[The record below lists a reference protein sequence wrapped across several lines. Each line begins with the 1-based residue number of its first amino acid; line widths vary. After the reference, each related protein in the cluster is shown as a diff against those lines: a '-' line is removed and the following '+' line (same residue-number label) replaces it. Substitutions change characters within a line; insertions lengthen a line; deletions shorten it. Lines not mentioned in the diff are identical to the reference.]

1 MAQNSIEVNKMLLPN
16 MDINK
21 NVGFSFYET
30 PQSISYRQYN
40 SNDVSQT
47 SLSWSITP
55 PSPSSSI
62 LNKRVLKQYDV
73 LVSIT
78 GTAPVGQ
85 YIYND
90 ELLCPR
96 MLPMSSVTQSETVTF
111 NSSFS
116 NSLNVSDV
124 LSTFAR
130 YDSSYEQ
137 LGFEFAY
144 TPSQL
149 DNCALADQMKG
160 TTNSPFNTFN
170 DQVFGVQPR
179 NAIPKKIES
188 NPISTGVPA
197 TAQLRYR
204 FVEPVL
210 VSPFSVDDSSND
222 EKGFANIQSLE
233 INETFTN
240 DLTRIFLQANTLPA
254 GRTITN
260 ITVLIERAVLLAKWY
275 TLPPNIRPDPVI
287 DYSYNIVDIYTTN
300 INGGSSV
307 PASTSASLTV
317 NSNGVEFKR
326 IPQLIFHAIRPSNNS
341 RTRLQADYFCPINN
355 ISISYEQVDN
365 QLQNA
370 NEIQLYEICR
380 KNGLK
385 STSFAQSMMGTYN
398 SIDTYS
404 ASTVTSYIGTSNP
417 VCLSIPDD
425 IYLQDGHSVGVA
437 AVSQF
442 QSNIT
447 YKNLIASPLTLYIIC
462 VTPAVFKLSLS
473 EATTISSSF
482 LTADMNL
489 SMPYVEP
496 DPDQMVGSGL
506 YGGKFRLGR
515 SLGRFVKDVER
526 GAKQAYKIG
535 KKALPYV
542 EKGLKYAADAD
553 IPGAQLLS
561 NVYGDVK
568 REISGGRMLS
578 NADKMAMVRAYK
590 RNYIR

>member
-1 MAQNSIEVNKMLLPN
+1 MSLNSVEVNKMLLPN

-40 SNDVSQT
+40 SNDISNT
-47 SLSWSITP
+47 ALSWSITP

-62 LNKRVLKQYDV
+62 LNKRVMKQYDV
-73 LVSIT
+73 LVNIT
-78 GTAPVGQ
+78 GTAPVGE
-85 YIYND
+85 YIYNSD
-90 ELLCPR
+90 YLCPR
-96 MLPMSSVTQSETVTF
+96 FMPMSNVTQSETVTF
-111 NSSFS
+111 NSSFQ

-137 LGFEFAY
+137 LGYEFALCA
-144 TPSQL
+144 SQL
-149 DNCALADQMKG
+149 DNMATADMMSG

-179 NAIPKKIES
+179 NALPKQISS
-188 NPISTGVPA
+188 NPISTGVAA

-204 FVEPVL
+204 FIEPVL

-233 INETFTN
+233 INETFVN
-240 DLTRIFLQANTLPA
+240 DLSRIFLQRTLPV
-254 GRTITN
+254 GRSITDIS
-260 ITVLIERAVLLAKWY
+260 ITIERAVLLAKWY
-275 TLPPNIRPDPVI
+275 TLPAGMKPDPVI
-287 DYSYNIVDIYTTN
+287 DYSYNIIDIYPTN
-300 INGGSSV
+300 INGGGVV
-307 PASTSASLTV
+307 PASTTTSLPAI
-317 NSNGVEFKR
+317 SNGVEFKR

-341 RTRLQADYFCPINN
+341 RTRFQTDYFCPISN
-355 ISISYEQVDN
+355 ISISYEDVDN

-370 NEIQLYEICR
+370 NSAQLYEICR

-385 STSFAQSMMGTYN
+385 STSFAQSMMAEFN
-398 SIDTYS
+398 NIDTYS
-404 ASTVTSYIGTSNP
+404 AGTLTGYIGTSNP
-417 VCLSIPDD
+417 VCVSLPDD
-425 IYLQDGHSVGVA
+425 IYLQPGHSVGVPV
-437 AVSQF
+437 VSQF

-447 YKNLIASPLTLYIIC
+447 YKNFISSPLTLYVIC

-489 SMPYVEP
+489 SLPYTNP
-496 DPDQMVGSGL
+496 DSDQLTGSGL

-526 GAKQAYKIG
+526 GAKKAYKLG
-535 KKALPYV
+535 KTAAPYF
-542 EKGLKYAADAD
+542 EKGLRLADEFNV
-553 IPGAQLLS
+553 PGA
-561 NVYGDVK
+561 NVAYDTYQDLERSLK
-568 REISGGRMLS
+568 GGRMLS
-578 NADKMAMVRAYK
+578 NADKMAMVRSYK
-590 RNYIR
+590 RNYLR